1 MKYDPSKYFYLAS
14 YSYDTFMSND
24 VMRNLLFQI
33 NSGQLDTHKKNI
45 DIVDFIKNKFYG
57 AEKTQTA
64 KIKKNNTKYF
74 NFP

>member
-1 MKYDPSKYFYLAS
+1 
-14 YSYDTFMSND
+14 
-24 VMRNLLFQI
+24 MRNLLFQI

>member
-1 MKYDPSKYFYLAS
+1 
-14 YSYDTFMSND
+14 MSND

-74 NFP
+74 NFPQEIIFAHLISYGLKVSA